1 MAGGPMGQVRKDI
14 LNGWKEIGGYV
25 CRDVRT
31 VERWEKQRGLPV
43 RRVPGAGRATV
54 YALIPELD
62 EWLAR
67 TQAADNDEA
76 DQDTDSAGFS
86 TRLDIGS
93 LAPAAAQAPATES
106 RVETGPPPVPDTP
119 SVVSSPTLLESM
131 GSLPR
136 GWLYSAAA
144 VCGIALL
151 VLAARPFFMHS
162 GAVPLSAI
170 ARRHAA
176 GPDAGSF
183 RSAVP
188 YRSLVPGVDDLYLR
202 GIYFYEQRTSD
213 SLEHSRRDFLAAIA
227 KDANF
232 APAYAGLA
240 NTYNLMREY
249 SGMSDAE
256 AYGKAREA
264 AEHAIQLDPNL
275 PQAHVALGFV
285 EFFWSR
291 DAAGAESEFRRAIL
305 LDPNSS
311 TAHHWYGSMLLHEGR
326 FPEANDQLDLAQR
339 LEPTSASILST
350 RALALGL
357 SGHRNEA
364 SDMLQ
369 ELLTEVPTA
378 TSPHASLA
386 TLSLIVPR
394 DPPRYLEEFRRV
406 GELRHDEELLQMI
419 SAGAG
424 AYHQA
429 GENAMWLAMLNQQES
444 QHPANR
450 TYYMMEAEAA
460 LGRKD
465 AAFAD
470 LRQLIQNR
478 DSRVIGIVIDPTLAP
493 LRSDPRFAEV
503 LKSIGLPPLST
514 H

>member
-1 MAGGPMGQVRKDI
+1 
-14 LNGWKEIGGYV
+14 
-25 CRDVRT
+25 
-31 VERWEKQRGLPV
+31 
-43 RRVPGAGRATV
+43 
-54 YALIPELD
+54 
-62 EWLAR
+62 
-67 TQAADNDEA
+67 
-76 DQDTDSAGFS
+76 
-86 TRLDIGS
+86 
-93 LAPAAAQAPATES
+93 
-106 RVETGPPPVPDTP
+106 
-119 SVVSSPTLLESM
+119 
-131 GSLPR
+131 
-136 GWLYSAAA
+136 
-144 VCGIALL
+144 
-151 VLAARPFFMHS
+151 
-162 GAVPLSAI
+162 
-170 ARRHAA
+170 
-176 GPDAGSF
+176 
-183 RSAVP
+183 
-188 YRSLVPGVDDLYLR
+188 
-202 GIYFYEQRTSD
+202 
-213 SLEHSRRDFLAAIA
+213 
-227 KDANF
+227 
-232 APAYAGLA
+232 
-240 NTYNLMREY
+240 
-249 SGMSDAE
+249 
-256 AYGKAREA
+256 
-264 AEHAIQLDPNL
+264 
-275 PQAHVALGFV
+275 
-285 EFFWSR
+285 
-291 DAAGAESEFRRAIL
+291 
-305 LDPNSS
+305 
-311 TAHHWYGSMLLHEGR
+311 MLLHEGR